1 MNKRTLTLVT
11 LLVWGVLMLWFWAS
25 GRIVA
30 YLHPQFHPLVAGAG
44 AALLLLAPAWWWAT
58 RDVTEG
64 CSHCGGHHGHNHE
77 KEPRSAMS
85 AGAVF
90 AFVVLLLPVSAA
102 AFISPSQFGEVAVMN
117 RGIVSSVSQLPASGP
132 PTPASL
138 EDAPLLGDGEQ
149 LPEVDDWPDGQEEGV
164 EYYSRGPDGAIQL
177 ETIDLLF
184 AAEEPGL
191 RDEFD
196 NQRVS
201 IVGQYMPFPDGGT
214 HFNLVRMMMVC
225 CAADARPI
233 GVAVETRQAQHLP
246 RMGWIRV
253 TGTARFFHRGG
264 LHEPRLTVE
273 KIEEVPA
280 PREKI
285 LH

>member
-1 MNKRTLTLVT
+1 MNKRTLTLLT
-11 LLVWGVLMLWFWAS
+11 LLVWGLLMLWFWVS

-58 RDVTEG
+58 REATG
-64 CSHCGGHHGHNHE
+64 GRSHCDCHHDHDE
-77 KEPRSAMS
+77 EPRSAMS

-102 AFISPSQFGEVAVMN
+102 AFISPSQFGEAAVMN
-117 RGIVSSVSQLPASGP
+117 RGIVSSISQLPAAGP
-132 PTPASL
+132 PTPATL
-138 EDAPLLGDGEQ
+138 EDAPLLGDGEE
-149 LPEVDDWPDGQEEGV
+149 LPDVDDWPEGQEEGV
-164 EYYSRGPDGAIQL
+164 EYYTRGPDGAIQL

-201 IVGQYMPFPDGGT
+201 IVGQYVPPRDGGT
-214 HFNLVRMMMVC
+214 NFDLVRMMMVC

-233 GVAVETRQAQHLP
+233 GVAVETTQSRELP

-253 TGTARFFHRGG
+253 TGTARFVERGG
-264 LHEPRLTVE
+264 MREPRVTAE

-280 PREKI
+280 PRETV
-285 LH
+285 LY

>member
-11 LLVWGVLMLWFWAS
+11 LLLWGTLLLGFWLS

-30 YLHPQFHPLVAGAG
+30 YLHPQFHTLVACAG
-44 AALLLLAPAWWWAT
+44 VALLLLAPAWWWAT
-58 RDVTEG
+58 RETAEG
-64 CSHCGGHHGHNHE
+64 CSDCGCHHGHDE
-77 KEPRSAMS
+77 EPRSAMS

-90 AFVVLLLPVSAA
+90 AFAVLLLPVSAA
-102 AFISPSQFGEVAVMN
+102 TFWSPSQFGEAAVIN
-117 RGIVSSVSQLPASGP
+117 RGIVSSISQLPAAGP
-132 PTPASL
+132 PTPAGL
-138 EDAPLLGDGEQ
+138 EDAPLLGDGEII
-149 LPEVDDWPDGQEEGV
+149 PDVEDWPEGQEEGV
-164 EYYSRGPDGAIQL
+164 EFYTRGPDGAIQL

-201 IVGQYMPFPDGGT
+201 IVGQYVPPRDGGAN
-214 HFNLVRMMMVC
+214 FDLVRMMMVC

-233 GVAVETRQAQHLP
+233 GVAVETAHAPDLP

-253 TGTARFFHRGG
+253 TGTARFVEEGG
-264 LHEPRLTVE
+264 LRQPRLTAE

-280 PREKI
+280 PRETI
-285 LH
+285 LY